1 MASTKQ
7 LKNRNEMRVFRLLLE
22 LLSHDILGHVLPIFF
37 FKVAMRS
44 PTFGTPAR
52 PSATRIL
59 LVGQRKLVPKLV
71 QVVLCISGNKT
82 Q

>member
-59 LVGQRKLVPKLV
+59 LLGQSLNWKLVPKLV
-71 QVVLCISGNKT
+71 QVQLV
-82 Q
+82 